1 MIIYSRANT
10 REELEGILTLQQ
22 ANHAHKLSEQEIQS
36 QGFVTVA
43 HSLELLSALNNI
55 EKHVIAKDDDQVIG
69 YILAMTRQSRNDIPI
84 LLPMFDAFDRMEFKN
99 RKISGFNYLV
109 VGQVCVDKNY
119 RGQGIFDAC
128 YENYKNHYRQKYDF
142 AITEIAASNLR
153 SLNAHKRVGF
163 EVVDSY
169 KSPDNTEW
177 VVVVW
182 DWQRE
187 SIKQESQK
195 NS

>member
-1 MIIYSRANT
+1 MITYSRANT
-10 REELEGILTLQQ
+10 REELEAILTLQQ
-22 ANHAHKLSEQEIQS
+22 ANHAHKLSEQEIQT

-43 HSLELLSALNNI
+43 HSFELLSALNNI
-55 EKHVIAKDDDQVIG
+55 EKHVIAKHGDKVIA

-84 LLPMFDAFDRMEFKN
+84 LLPMFDAFDKFEFRNK
-99 RKISGFNYLV
+99 KISDFTYLV

-128 YENYKNHYRQKYDF
+128 YENYKNYYRQKYDF

-153 SLNAHKRVGF
+153 SRNAHKRVGF
-163 EVVDSY
+163 KEVATY
-169 KSPDNTEW
+169 NSPDGTEW

-182 DWQRE
+182 DWQ
-187 SIKQESQK
+187 Q
-195 NS
+195 